1 MAQAL
6 LEFHNPLSIQF
17 HRSQQNT
24 VAGND
29 IKQANLS
36 SNDES
41 ETEMLTDQERNAIE
55 NIVNKEGEKK
65 KGIEK
70 NGNSEPSVATSTQ
83 NNNSLATEGKIS
95 STSENISGTKKA
107 ENTINNQLTKT
118 SEINNQKDAISS
130 TKPIN
135 GKDYVEGMWLMMQQ
149 DEADDFVLATGE
161 THSVKKFCELSFGQ
175 LGIQLKWE
183 GEGVNERGVNVATGK
198 SIIEVDPRYFRP
210 TEVDLLIGDPSKAH
224 DKLGWKHK
232 HSLEELVTDM
242 VQSDLAL
249 FKRDR
254 YLLDGGH
261 KVMRYHE

>member
-1 MAQAL
+1 
-6 LEFHNPLSIQF
+6 
-17 HRSQQNT
+17 
-24 VAGND
+24 
-29 IKQANLS
+29 
-36 SNDES
+36 
-41 ETEMLTDQERNAIE
+41 
-55 NIVNKEGEKK
+55 
-65 KGIEK
+65 
-70 NGNSEPSVATSTQ
+70 
-83 NNNSLATEGKIS
+83 
-95 STSENISGTKKA
+95 
-107 ENTINNQLTKT
+107 
-118 SEINNQKDAISS
+118 
-130 TKPIN
+130 
-135 GKDYVEGMWLMMQQ
+135 MMQQ